1 MLMDITPF
9 LERRRRLIER
19 MRAAGGGVAVI
30 PTAPER
36 MRNRDTPYPYRPDSY
51 FYYLTGFGEPEAAL
65 VLIAD
70 ETPQALLF
78 CREKNAE
85 KEIWDGFRFGPA
97 GARERFGFDAAYPID
112 SFDAKLA
119 ELIIDQPA
127 LWYALGHDAA
137 WDARITAALNGARA
151 QSRAGKSAPATF
163 HDVRVA
169 LDALRLIKDAE
180 EIALMRKAAQIAAA
194 AHRRAMRAAAPGKY
208 EYELEADILH
218 ELRSHGCAAPA
229 YAPIVAGGAHACILH
244 YVDNDQPLRD
254 GELVLIDAGGEFACY
269 ASDITRTFPVNG
281 RFSAAQAALYA
292 VVLDAQRAALA
303 AVRPGASCQAP
314 HEAALRVLVQGMVDL
329 GLLTGSIDGVI
340 ESGAYKRFFMHRTS
354 HWLGLDVHDAGPYRN
369 GENWTTLQPGMTL
382 TIEPGLY
389 VRAADDVPAAFHDIG
404 IRIED
409 DVLVTDAGCEILS
422 AAAPKTIDE
431 IEAWMQR

>member
-151 QSRAGKSAPATF
+151 QSRAGDRSQLFHPIDFQGSIHRARPLQTLQSSFIANNPFPGRALSGGMIQAPA
-163 HDVRVA
+163 R
-169 LDALRLIKDAE
+169 
-180 EIALMRKAAQIAAA
+180 
-194 AHRRAMRAAAPGKY
+194 
-208 EYELEADILH
+208 
-218 ELRSHGCAAPA
+218 
-229 YAPIVAGGAHACILH
+229 
-244 YVDNDQPLRD
+244 
-254 GELVLIDAGGEFACY
+254 
-269 ASDITRTFPVNG
+269 G
-281 RFSAAQAALYA
+281 R
-292 VVLDAQRAALA
+292 
-303 AVRPGASCQAP
+303 
-314 HEAALRVLVQGMVDL
+314 
-329 GLLTGSIDGVI
+329 
-340 ESGAYKRFFMHRTS
+340 
-354 HWLGLDVHDAGPYRN
+354 
-369 GENWTTLQPGMTL
+369 
-382 TIEPGLY
+382 
-389 VRAADDVPAAFHDIG
+389 
-404 IRIED
+404 
-409 DVLVTDAGCEILS
+409 
-422 AAAPKTIDE
+422 
-431 IEAWMQR
+431 